1 MAYMKPFADYF
12 GNERIIMKIQTFTVG
27 TMGTNCYF
35 LIDENDGSCIVVDP
49 GAEADRLYGKLSER
63 GLTVQA
69 IFLTHAHFDHIMALP
84 QLREKTG
91 APVYVHEA
99 DEELLT
105 DNDKNLMNR
114 FCSAP
119 VRNLPADRH
128 YGEGD
133 SIRFGTEMLR
143 ILHTPGHTPGSVCI
157 AAGEELLTGDT
168 LFRGGA
174 GRYDFYKGSF
184 SQLQSS
190 LKRLSGL
197 QTDYRIRP
205 GHGASSHLFFEK
217 ETNAYLI

>member
-1 MAYMKPFADYF
+1 MTGCFCRE
-12 GNERIIMKIQTFTVG
+12 GRIMKIQTFTVG

-35 LIDENDGSCIVVDP
+35 LIDEAEGSCIVIDP

-63 GLTVQA
+63 GLTVRA
-69 IFLTHAHFDHIMALP
+69 FFLTHAHFDHIMALP

-99 DEELLT
+99 DAELLT

-114 FCSAP
+114 FCGTP
-119 VRNLPADRH
+119 VRNLPADK
-128 YGEGD
+128 YYAEGD
-133 SIRFGTEMLR
+133 CIRFGGEELR

-157 AAGEELLTGDT
+157 AAGEELFTGDT

-174 GRYDFYKGSF
+174 GRYDFYGGSF
-184 SQLQSS
+184 SRLQGS
-190 LKRLSGL
+190 LRRLSGL